1 MEALT
6 QTIEWVHGLVVL
18 RRCAAVVDLLEVGY
32 AVVVSFFRTHFEI
45 IIKTALL
52 EVLAH
57 SLLVGYLLEADVKS
71 FVVHLES
78 LLCQFLQMGI
88 RAI

>member
-32 AVVVSFFRTHFEI
+32 AVVVSFFGTHFEI
-45 IIKTALL
+45 IVKTTLL
-52 EVLAH
+52 EVLTH
-57 SLLVGYLLEADVKS
+57 PWLVGHLLEADVKS

-78 LLCQFLQMGI
+78 LFRKLLQMGI